1 MLATSL
7 IAFREGLEA
16 ALIVGILLGYLK
28 KTGRLD
34 QRWYAWIG
42 VIAAIAMSIG
52 VAAIIQWIGAELEGT
67 AEQIFEGVTMFVAV
81 ALLTW
86 MIYWMR
92 IQARGMKSSLEREMN
107 SAITAGQKWGL
118 VTVAFTAVFRE
129 GIETALFLSAAAFAS
144 DSASTLIGAV
154 IGLTIAVVVG
164 YFLYASTVRLNLR
177 QFFNVTSV
185 LLLVFAAGLFSRGIH
200 EFQEAGV
207 FFTMNEHLWNSSW
220 LLNEDSTLGAVLKT
234 LVGYSSSPSLES
246 VVGYVVYW
254 LFILLGMRWLTER
267 MSTNSAKTSAGMAKA

>member
-1 MLATSL
+1 
-7 IAFREGLEA
+7 
-16 ALIVGILLGYLK
+16 
-28 KTGRLD
+28 
-34 QRWYAWIG
+34 
-42 VIAAIAMSIG
+42 MSIG

-107 SAITAGQKWGL
+107 SGDYGWTK
-118 VTVAFTAVFRE
+118 V
-129 GIETALFLSAAAFAS
+129 GIGDCCLYSQSSVKALRLALSSAAAFAS

-185 LLLVFAAGLFSRGIH
+185 LLLVFAAGLFSGH
-200 EFQEAGV
+200 
-207 FFTMNEHLWNSSW
+207 
-220 LLNEDSTLGAVLKT
+220 
-234 LVGYSSSPSLES
+234 P
-246 VVGYVVYW
+246 
-254 LFILLGMRWLTER
+254 
-267 MSTNSAKTSAGMAKA
+267 